1 MKDTH
6 VDNDKQ
12 EKGQQQSTDVALDQ
26 ILILEGG
33 REEKVSEEDYH
44 IPDGRKKMNEVANSI
59 LPIDWTIHSDT
70 GRTQLT

>member
-1 MKDTH
+1 MT
-6 VDNDKQ
+6 VL
-12 EKGQQQSTDVALDQ
+12 EEGTSLASCS
-26 ILILEGG
+26 LEGG